1 MSDAEEETN
10 QSVSAPTGNQSHRI
24 SLVFFD
30 LTLNFPPGCRPVRLF
45 QVFLKLCDVSV
56 AKISPGQD
64 QQTFFPSVWSQSA
77 TNFGVKK
84 AEIYQKQSRM
94 CSSTREKCL
103 TCTSQT
109 KLLFITIKLHNLLNI
124 KRFCTQIQN
133 LSHLMFFKLGSKENN
148 HLKIEGWIFYFLVC
162 FHLDSVL
169 SVIFLRRH

>member
-56 AKISPGQD
+56 AKISSGQD

-84 AEIYQKQSRM
+84 R
-94 CSSTREKCL
+94 R
-103 TCTSQT
+103 
-109 KLLFITIKLHNLLNI
+109 NI
-124 KRFCTQIQN
+124 PETIQN
-133 LSHLMFFKLGSKENN
+133 VLVHTGKMFDLYFPNKASFYNN
-148 HLKIEGWIFYFLVC
+148 
-162 FHLDSVL
+162 
-169 SVIFLRRH
+169 